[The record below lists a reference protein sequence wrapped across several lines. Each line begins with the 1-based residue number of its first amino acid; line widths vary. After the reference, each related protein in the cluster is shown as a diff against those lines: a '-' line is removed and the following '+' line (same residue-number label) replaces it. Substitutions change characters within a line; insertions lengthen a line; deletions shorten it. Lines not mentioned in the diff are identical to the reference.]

1 MPGSPTDPPGRSLQ
15 RADQSRSARQPK
27 RPGGTGTSRPRV
39 PPRRNLDFAH
49 LDLGAL
55 RRYRLALTAEEHR
68 VSYWRRIIQG
78 RLDVVRAG
86 GSEDGLGLD
95 TLRPVLSQASAVGGR
110 RALVQVL
117 PAPAFPPLP
126 DLEQLWDRCPAP
138 ADRAG
143 LARLAHDLE
152 QAERELSD
160 YRTAVHR
167 RLDAATT
174 ELIARYCED
183 PAQCMAALPQPPG
196 QPPGPPPGP
205 SRPQGRSHLDRPGR
219 SA

>member
-1 MPGSPTDPPGRSLQ
+1 
-15 RADQSRSARQPK
+15 
-27 RPGGTGTSRPRV
+27 
-39 PPRRNLDFAH
+39 
-49 LDLGAL
+49 
-55 RRYRLALTAEEHR
+55 
-68 VSYWRRIIQG
+68 
-78 RLDVVRAG
+78 
-86 GSEDGLGLD
+86 
-95 TLRPVLSQASAVGGR
+95 
-110 RALVQVL
+110 
-117 PAPAFPPLP
+117 LP

-143 LARLAHDLE
+143 LARLAHDLK